1 MYNSRQ
7 DEGAA
12 SRVTQA
18 SRSAE
23 KQKRSKLSKLALEME
38 VRCSK
43 HCTLMGYL
51 PLYIQIIHS
60 FVCNCATGHKRNFP
74 KGFGGL
80 FPPPLPSLHAS
91 L

>member
-23 KQKRSKLSKLALEME
+23 NQKRSKLSKLALEME

-43 HCTLMGYL
+43 HCALMGYL
-51 PLYIQIIHS
+51 PLYIKSKKHPFLCVQL
-60 FVCNCATGHKRNFP
+60 CNWSQKRFS
-74 KGFGGL
+74 KGIWWTV
-80 FPPPLPSLHAS
+80 STTTT
-91 L
+91 